1 MTVSAI
7 KALAKA
13 VSLSRLFVYL
23 NGLPWT
29 KPVAIIICF
38 VDLGV
43 FVLAFGLERDIPPNA
58 AELGKWL
65 GASVFA
71 IAAGKSA
78 YEGGRR
84 PGHGEDDPK
93 DGPENDV

>member
-1 MTVSAI
+1 MTNLI
-7 KALAKA
+7 KII
-13 VSLSRLFVYL
+13 SLSRLFVYL

-38 VDLGV
+38 VDLFV
-43 FVLAFGLERDIPPNA
+43 FVLAFALGRDIPANA

-78 YEGGRR
+78 YEGG
-84 PGHGEDDPK
+84 HKSEHMEDDLK
-93 DGPENDV
+93 DGPENDN